1 MEMQQDSTKLDSENR
16 ELNSGFHPEEK
27 EDADQVENHSANIP
41 CIKLSEE
48 RICEILV
55 LNAHQETSS
64 TVENTSQSVGAATFK
79 DDIGN
84 EMVEC
89 IL

>member
-1 MEMQQDSTKLDSENR
+1 MEMQQESTKLDSER
-16 ELNSGFHPEEK
+16 DLNSDFHPEEK
-27 EDADQVENHSANIP
+27 EDADQVNHSENIL
-41 CIKLSEE
+41 CIKLSEK
-48 RICEILV
+48 RICESLV

-64 TVENTSQSVGAATFK
+64 TAVNTSQSVGATIFK

-84 EMVEC
+84 EMVKC